1 MVKVSQ
7 LHIKFYLAQGVRLL
21 LLHTKNN
28 AFFSSFKKYAP
39 TKGMWT
45 SGLRNHLEKSKSCSL
60 PLVENKNANAVRIA
74 RKQIEAIIQHTHHNA
89 LEKSL
94 DLKPPAFNLG
104 YYHSFS
110 RFLSEYEF
118 EKINFDDN
126 TCTILPTGTTNI
138 FIKTTGNNP
147 KIERNI
153 TRFFNESRNEL
164 FIGTTK
170 SAVNSS
176 GDTYIAFKLK
186 KND

>member
-1 MVKVSQ
+1 VFALAWWDTYQYNVTRVHAIKDNGKKVYVPTNFFTVNS
-7 LHIKFYLAQGVRLL
+7 LHFVS
-21 LLHTKNN
+21 H
-28 AFFSSFKKYAP
+28 FSSFKKYAP

-45 SGLRNHLEKSKSCSL
+45 SGFRSHLEKSKSCSL

-118 EKINFDDN
+118 EKINLDEIAAYEISLESG
-126 TCTILPTGTTNI
+126 CLPTQSDWPIDDKKVLYT
-138 FIKTTGNNP
+138 
-147 KIERNI
+147 
-153 TRFFNESRNEL
+153 ESWRVDVK
-164 FIGTTK
+164 GRRH
-170 SAVNSS
+170 
-176 GDTYIAFKLK
+176 LK
-186 KND
+186 KY